1 MNLQDI
7 KARVDCDELAARLGL
22 VKPRGHKLYKS
33 PHHDDSNPSLS
44 VYESGRKWRDHSRDV
59 GGDAVDLVAYVLGMD
74 TADALNW
81 LRDAYGFPRTPRP
94 AQGTPQRE
102 KSRAEYIA
110 DKCLADADKALPYLT
125 ELRGIPEFTVRA
137 AIKARSLGFNSW
149 TSPTVAAGSVGHGGP
164 AVAFICSAAAGE
176 IKAVDLRYLDP
187 DLNGGVKTQS
197 QGEKQGHPWVM
208 DRRKLANAR
217 TVIVVESAINAL
229 CVEACAIPGTV
240 GLALRGT
247 GNWRHIDWRAYRGK
261 LVVLALD
268 ADLPDSEGHR
278 PGPEAAWQIY
288 DACTAADVSCLLVDQ
303 SDWYA
308 DKLNDVNDVL
318 KARRIDGL
326 REALKAFEP
335 WAIPG
340 LPGRDPD
347 ELRGARRRIFLP
359 AHDYGIYWRYR
370 CKPDFT
376 MVVKKIGDGEDGE
389 EKLEMDDVCGFR
401 VASISRVQIQSAGA
415 TMTGDEDASPRTVFA
430 VSVQTPRHGPKLLRT
445 VLQDE
450 RLHNVEHWKK
460 LGPVFNP
467 QRFSRL
473 VNILERSA
481 DLGARDA
488 VNFVGLAF
496 RAGKPALIQG
506 PDCYFSEPEKQC
518 PYSNLV
524 FPSGTPADAA
534 AVLRAY
540 TATFAKQSAALLLC
554 WSLGAH
560 LKAFLGFWPHFDL
573 QGEKGSGKS
582 TLTKALER
590 AIGFTMFGG
599 QSLETAFRL
608 LCSISHTSHPIGW
621 EEISA
626 RKQETLSA
634 AVAFL
639 QESYQHSITHRG
651 PELTEYLQCAPV
663 LLAGEDVPVKSLT
676 GKLVRTDLTR
686 KQGTPLPDAL
696 PRFPVADWIR
706 WLCQLDRA
714 QVRDLQRQWEDW
726 LRPLCRA
733 QAHDA
738 GAKRMVTNY
747 ACLALA
753 HGLLRE
759 FTGCDDLRDPF
770 EAALVAEMNAHI
782 AETSAER
789 EPYIWILETVL
800 GDIDAGHYQHS
811 YRFIELELDEPDS
824 HGVTRPRC
832 LVLRPG
838 HIIQHLSTSTRL
850 RALWDSLPIKSTKA
864 LSAQLLRSPGL
875 VVKQDL
881 DVTIRASR
889 AQHMW
894 ALSTSALARLGL
906 FVSVPEDRIGGPGN

>member
-7 KARVDCDELAARLGL
+7 KARVDLDDLATKLGL
-22 VKPRGHKLYKS
+22 TKPRGHKLYKS
-33 PHHDDSNPSLS
+33 PHHADSTPSLS
-44 VYESGRKWRDHSRDV
+44 VYESGRKWRDHSRDI
-59 GGDAVDLVAYVLGMD
+59 GGDAVDLVAYVLGME
-74 TADALNW
+74 TADAINW
-81 LRDAYGFPRTPRP
+81 LRDTYGFPRTPRP
-94 AQGTPQRE
+94 AQVTPQRE

-110 DKCLADADKALPYLT
+110 DKCLTEADKAVPYLT
-125 ELRGIPEFTVRA
+125 QQRRIPAETVAA
-137 AIKARSLGFNSW
+137 AIKCRSLGFNSW

-164 AVAFICSAAAGE
+164 AVAFICRDLASGDV
-176 IKAVDLRYLDP
+176 KAVDLRYVDP
-187 DLNGGVKTQS
+187 ELNGHVKTQS
-197 QGEKQGHPWVM
+197 QGEKQGFPWVM
-208 DRRKLANAR
+208 DRRKLDKAR

-229 CVEACAIPGTV
+229 CVEACAMPGTV

-247 GNWRHIDWRAYRGK
+247 GNWRHIDWRQFRGK
-261 LVVLALD
+261 QIVLALD
-268 ADLPDSEGHR
+268 ADLPDSEGRR
-278 PGPEAAWQIY
+278 PGPETAWQIY
-288 DACTAADVSCLLVDQ
+288 DACTAADVACLLVDQ
-303 SDWYA
+303 AEWYTDA
-308 DKLNDVNDVL
+308 LNDVNDVL
-318 KARRIDGL
+318 KAKHIDGL
-326 REALKAFEP
+326 REALKTYEP

-340 LPGRDPD
+340 LLGRDPD
-347 ELRGARRRIFLP
+347 ELRGSRRRIFLP
-359 AHDYGIYWRYR
+359 AHDFGIYWKFR

-376 MVVKKIGDGEDGE
+376 AVVKKIGEGEDGE

-445 VLQDE
+445 VLVDE
-450 RLHNVEHWKK
+450 RLHNTEHWKK

-467 QRFSRL
+467 QRFARL

-496 RAGKPALIQG
+496 RGGQPALIQG
-506 PDCYFSEPEKQC
+506 PDCYFSEPDKQC

-524 FPSGTPADAA
+524 FPSGTPADGA

-540 TATFAKQSAALLLC
+540 TATFQKQSAALLLT

-590 AIGFTMFGG
+590 TISFTMFGG

-608 LCSISHTSHPIGW
+608 LCSISHTSQPIGW

-686 KQGTPLPDAL
+686 KQGAPLPDAL
-696 PRFPVADWIR
+696 PKFPVADWIR
-706 WLCQLDRA
+706 WLCTLDRA
-714 QVRDLQRQWEDW
+714 QVRDLQRQWEEW

-759 FTGCDDLRDPF
+759 FTGCDDLREPF
-770 EAALVAEMNAHI
+770 EAELVREMNAHI
-782 AETSAER
+782 ADTSAER

-800 GDIDAGHYQHS
+800 ADIDAGNYQYP
-811 YRFIELELDEPDS
+811 YRFAEMDLEPG
-824 HGVTRPRC
+824 HPYGVLRDWC

-838 HIIQHLSTSTRL
+838 HIVQHLSTSTRL
-850 RALWDSLPIKSTKA
+850 RAFWDSLPIKSVKA
-864 LSAQLLRSPGL
+864 LSAQLRRSPGL
-875 VVKQDL
+875 VAREDL
-881 DVTIRASR
+881 EIQIRNSR

-894 ALSTSALARLGL
+894 ALSVTTLGRLGL
-906 FVSVPEDRIGGPGN
+906 NVNLPQAGEGDVA